1 MEILKLLIQVIT
13 FLFGIFMLSS
23 CSNGW
28 YLSNLH
34 LGSNDSS
41 YVALVDQDSVTH
53 HYDNNVSFAK
63 DSWCYTHNQ
72 WEVIRKK

>member
-28 YLSNLH
+28 YLGNLH

-53 HYDNNVSFAK
+53 HY
-63 DSWCYTHNQ
+63 
-72 WEVIRKK
+72 VIANSKTGNLFSKPIMGKRFK